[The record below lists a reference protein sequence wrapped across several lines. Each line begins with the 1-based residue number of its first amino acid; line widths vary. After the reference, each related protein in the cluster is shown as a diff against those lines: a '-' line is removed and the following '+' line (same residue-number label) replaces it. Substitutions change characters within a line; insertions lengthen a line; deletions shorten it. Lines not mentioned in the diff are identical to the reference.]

1 MGLITAD
8 DGVWAAVVAAQVMV
22 NFADCWSP
30 MTEEISSV
38 MGNGTGGPFALG
50 EGADKWYGAAS
61 GLQEAQQ
68 SLTELTEG
76 LPRDYWHGED
86 RDHFDTEIRN
96 LAAELGDSHNYA
108 LAVAIT
114 LTALTVPIGAWPIL
128 CDGIGVIEAANAT
141 AFYVAAAS
149 IVGDLGASEA
159 IFAEGEAVTA
169 SCLAVIN
176 ASMAVLIAL
185 MAAATEAIV
194 VSDVLDIEAQTSHGD
209 KGIAAEFGKAVVD
222 SAGEVAV
229 SVALDRISHSGEGK
243 GEGEGEGSGSGSGE
257 GEGSGSGSGEGEGSG
272 SGSGEGEGSGSGEG
286 EGSGSGDGEGSGS
299 GDGEGRDPVTAK
311 ARDPATVRA
320 PRIRSRKAYRTAA
333 RRRAARRSA
342 NRSARA
348 CPG

>member
-76 LPRDYWHGED
+76 LPRDYWYGED

-149 IVGDLGASEA
+149 VVGDLGPSEA
-159 IFAEGEAVTA
+159 LFAEGEAVTA
-169 SCLAVIN
+169 TCLAVIN
-176 ASMAVLIAL
+176 TSMAILISL

-194 VSDVLDIEAQTSHGD
+194 VSDALDIEAQTSHGD

-243 GEGEGEGSGSGSGE
+243 GEG
-257 GEGSGSGSGEGEGSG
+257 
-272 SGSGEGEGSGSGEG
+272 GEGEGSGSGEG
-286 EGSGSGDGEGSGS
+286 EGSVPGQA
-299 GDGEGRDPVTAK
+299 RAKVPDPVTVKDPAPAKGPDPVTVKDPAPATAK
-311 ARDPATVRA
+311 ATATA
-320 PRIRSRKAYRTAA
+320 PRTRSRKACRTAA
-333 RRRAARRSA
+333 RKRAARRSA
-342 NRSARA
+342 NRRARV